1 VGPGLVDL
9 QINGFGG
16 LDFNRP
22 PIPADLPGGVTRA
35 LWKEGVTSYL
45 ATVITNSPRA
55 IEEAVRGIAAACDRD
70 PDAAA
75 GIAGIHLEG
84 PFLSPE
90 DGPRGAHE
98 KRFIRPPDFGL
109 VRRWQEASGGRV
121 RLITMSPEHRGSAGF
136 VRRCVASGIA
146 VAIGHTAATP
156 EQVREAAAA
165 GATLSTHLGN
175 GAHLRLARHP
185 NYLWEQLADD
195 RLRAC
200 FIADGFHLP
209 DSVMKVILRTK
220 GERACLVSDA
230 VYLAGL
236 PPGEYE
242 THIGGRVVL
251 TRQGR
256 LQLASNPALLAG
268 SARMILRGM
277 ERLLR
282 SGLASFPEAW
292 ELASTRASAALGL
305 PMRKGLAPGAPG
317 DLVVLKERGGRIEVL
332 ETWKAGRKVHEA

>member
-1 VGPGLVDL
+1 
-9 QINGFGG
+9 
-16 LDFNRP
+16 
-22 PIPADLPGGVTRA
+22 
-35 LWKEGVTSYL
+35 VTSYL

-84 PFLSPE
+84 PFLSAE

-136 VRRCVASGIA
+136 IRRCVASGIA

-209 DSVMKVILRTK
+209 DSVMKVILRAK

-251 TRQGR
+251 TRKGR
-256 LQLASNPALLAG
+256 LQVASNPKLLAG
-268 SARMILRGM
+268 SAQMILRGM
-277 ERLLR
+277 ERLIR
-282 SGLASFPEAW
+282 SGLTSFAEAW
-292 ELASTRASAALGL
+292 DLASTRAASALGL
-305 PMRKGLAPGAPG
+305 SARKGLAPGAPG
-317 DLVVLKERGGRIEVL
+317 DLVVLKERGGSIEVL